1 MLISTKGR
9 YATRMLLDIAQNQK
23 DGYVTMKS
31 VAERQGISKKYLE
44 QFTAQLAKAGL
55 LDIRRGNQGGYRLLR
70 DPSDITLADVLS
82 LTEGSLHAVAC
93 LEHTPNR
100 CERCDSCMTLP
111 AWAGLDKVVN
121 DYLSSVTLQSLLDQA
136 KPQMEDG
143 VVCCAEHI

>member
-9 YATRMLLDIAQNQK
+9 YATRMLLDIAQNQR
-23 DGYVTMKS
+23 DGYVSMKS
-31 VAERQGISKKYLE
+31 IAERQGISKKYLE

-55 LDIRRGNQGGYRLLR
+55 LDIRRGNQGGYRLLV
-70 DPSDITLADVLS
+70 DPADITLADVLD

-100 CERCDSCMTLP
+100 CERCESCITLP
-111 AWAGLDKVVN
+111 AWAGLDKVVR

-136 KPQMEDG
+136 KPQSDDPDI
-143 VVCCAEHI
+143 CYAENI

>member
-9 YATRMLLDIAQNQK
+9 YATRMLLDIAQHQK

-70 DPSDITLADVLS
+70 DPADITLADVLS

-100 CERCDSCMTLP
+100 CERCNACMTLP
-111 AWAGLDKVVN
+111 AWVGLDKVVN

-136 KPQMEDG
+136 KTQMDG
-143 VVCCAEHI
+143 CGMCYAEHI

>member
-70 DPSDITLADVLS
+70 DPADITLADVLS

-93 LEHTPNR
+93 LEHMPNR
-100 CERCDSCMTLP
+100 CERCTSCMTLP

-136 KPQMEDG
+136 KPQTDG
-143 VVCCAEHI
+143 CGMCYAEHI